1 MLLGRIP
8 RTGAMATQAGQLG
21 WAVAPSAAPKELPRS
36 IQKRHRLQWTCF
48 AVDCWL
54 QSYRTRPG
62 MPAHPVAGE
71 GALPLA
77 VLDIPDNGR
86 LPHHLLKISKTQRH
100 FHHLAIANEHGPKPR
115 NRSLKITNGEGVPR
129 LLLQINT
136 ANEFCEE
143 SRTYLET
150 VLPFRHPVPL
160 GGVASNTRDNRP
172 RVLPR
177 YAVRER
183 ARPRRACAAAQ

>member
-1 MLLGRIP
+1 MLLGKIP

-21 WAVAPSAAPKELPRS
+21 WAVAPSAPPKRRPRP
-36 IQKRHRLQWTCF
+36 ILKRHFHQWTCF
-48 AVDCWL
+48 AVVCWL

-86 LPHHLLKISKTQRH
+86 LPNHFQRISKTPFH
-100 FHHLAIANEHGPKPR
+100 FHQLAIANEHGPR
-115 NRSLKITNGEGVPR
+115 LRIRSLKITNDEGLPR
-129 LLLQINT
+129 LLIQTNT

-150 VLPFRHPVPL
+150 ELPFRLAVPR
-160 GGVASNTRDNRP
+160 GGEASNTPDNRP
-172 RVLPR
+172 RVLPH
-177 YAVRER
+177 YAVREP
-183 ARPRRACAAAQ
+183 ARPRRACAAAR